1 MSARISPTG
10 TSPAGISPAGTAPTR
25 SSTSGNTPRV
35 RRHVAF
41 RIAAGLL
48 ALIML
53 VGFGPWLVLLA
64 PWLVLPNV
72 NGHGWTR
79 TAELHR
85 LADSSASLLMFAV
98 GLAALLLLIRP
109 QGRPALLT
117 WTASMTAVMVAP
129 VSAAI
134 QGNDDL
140 AALIISVSFVAV
152 LVLPLILLNPDQ
164 RRIRLGTST
173 GALARTQAIADPFA
187 AVHSGLSSS
196 PGSGPAPLAKS
207 GLLVLGAA
215 GVALV
220 ARVVLWRIFE
230 DIFEDSRE
238 DDFLGLATL
247 GLSFALGALLCVR
260 RRTGWLAH
268 AGLAPGRHGWLR
280 GRGWGEH
287 SADVRRGGGAGSRF
301 GAGSRP

>member
-1 MSARISPTG
+1 M
-10 TSPAGISPAGTAPTR
+10 
-25 SSTSGNTPRV
+25 
-35 RRHVAF
+35 
-41 RIAAGLL
+41 L
-48 ALIML
+48 A
-53 VGFGPWLVLLA
+53 GFGSWLVLLA

-117 WTASMTAVMVAP
+117 WTASMTAVMVALAP

-140 AALIISVSFVAV
+140 EALIISVLFVAV

-173 GALARTQAIADPFA
+173 GALARTQAIADPSA
-187 AVHSGLSSS
+187 DVHSGFGSS

-220 ARVVLWRIFE
+220 AGVVLWRMFE
-230 DIFEDSRE
+230 GVFENSRE

-260 RRTGWLAH
+260 RRTGWLTLVWLLAAM
-268 AGLAPGRHGWLR
+268 AGYA
-280 GRGWGEH
+280 
-287 SADVRRGGGAGSRF
+287 VVAGVSI
-301 GAGSRP
+301 ALT